1 MNTKSSKGLSPAFSP
16 LGIWAISIG
25 TSIGWGSFIIT
36 CNTYL
41 LKAGILG
48 TAFGLLIGMG
58 IILVITWNLQYMIQS
73 RPDAGG
79 IYSFERSVG
88 GKDLGFLALWFVL
101 LGYLAV
107 LWANITA
114 VPLFARFF
122 LGSTFQF
129 GFHYQIFGYEVWMG
143 EVLLSVCSIGLV
155 GFLCAHSSRLPDRIM
170 IAAALAFAL
179 GFTVCAVMA
188 ILRHERAFSYAPL
201 YSEQAGAISQIVRIA
216 VISPWAFI
224 GFENVSHF
232 SEEYRFPVRRIRA
245 ILIFSVVVTTVL
257 YLFVSLLSI
266 SAYPPEYESWLDY
279 IRDMGNLDG
288 PRAVPAFYAAEH
300 YLGRTGV
307 VILML
312 ALLGVILTSLI
323 GNLLALSRVLYAAGR
338 EGDAPRL
345 FSELNGKGI
354 PQKAIY
360 AVVLLSAFIP
370 LLGRTAIGWIVD
382 VTTLGATLI
391 YGFISQAVFHH
402 ARRAHRRLETVTG
415 IIGLVLMLCFVL
427 LTLVPGLLPFHAMET
442 ESYFLFIVWSLLG
455 LAYFR
460 WLLARDRDGEHNLRF
475 IVWILF
481 LFLVLFASIMC
492 ASRATEKAA
501 DEAVERIYLY
511 HQSHPTVDI
520 EKSEAERSLFLHE
533 QARQISSTNT
543 LYSLVSLGMFLL
555 SVLIMLSNYRDT
567 QRLGK
572 QLSKARETAE
582 RMSDLA
588 TKDALTSVRNKGGFD
603 LYMRELQD
611 KLDRGELK
619 DLAIG
624 VFDCDDLKGIN
635 DRNGHDKGDEYLRA
649 ASGLICRVFKRSP
662 VFRIGGDEFAVLLVH
677 EDYTKQAELLDLF
690 SQECRNI
697 CACAENE
704 WNQVRVSVGIAI
716 YDAKIDATVYETARR
731 ADKLM
736 YENKRSRKRGRQRE
750 I

>member
-1 MNTKSSKGLSPAFSP
+1 M
-16 LGIWAISIG
+16 
-25 TSIGWGSFIIT
+25 
-36 CNTYL
+36 
-41 LKAGILG
+41 IL
-48 TAFGLLIGMG
+48 FH
-58 IILVITWNLQYMIQS
+58 
-73 RPDAGG
+73 
-79 IYSFERSVG
+79 
-88 GKDLGFLALWFVL
+88 LW
-101 LGYLAV
+101 
-107 LWANITA
+107 WCQ
-114 VPLFARFF
+114 AR
-122 LGSTFQF
+122 GH
-129 GFHYQIFGYEVWMG
+129 G
-143 EVLLSVCSIGLV
+143 
-155 GFLCAHSSRLPDRIM
+155 D
-170 IAAALAFAL
+170 
-179 GFTVCAVMA
+179 
-188 ILRHERAFSYAPL
+188 
-201 YSEQAGAISQIVRIA
+201 
-216 VISPWAFI
+216 
-224 GFENVSHF
+224 
-232 SEEYRFPVRRIRA
+232 
-245 ILIFSVVVTTVL
+245 
-257 YLFVSLLSI
+257 FVSLLSI

-338 EGDAPRL
+338 EGNAPSL

-511 HQSHPTVDI
+511 LQSHPMVDI

-543 LYSLVSLGMFLL
+543 LYSLVSFGMFLL
-555 SVLIMLSNYRDT
+555 SVLIMMSNYRDT

-572 QLSKARETAE
+572 QLS
-582 RMSDLA
+582 
-588 TKDALTSVRNKGGFD
+588 
-603 LYMRELQD
+603 
-611 KLDRGELK
+611 
-619 DLAIG
+619 
-624 VFDCDDLKGIN
+624 
-635 DRNGHDKGDEYLRA
+635 
-649 ASGLICRVFKRSP
+649 
-662 VFRIGGDEFAVLLVH
+662 
-677 EDYTKQAELLDLF
+677 
-690 SQECRNI
+690 
-697 CACAENE
+697 
-704 WNQVRVSVGIAI
+704 
-716 YDAKIDATVYETARR
+716 
-731 ADKLM
+731 
-736 YENKRSRKRGRQRE
+736 
-750 I
+750 

>member
-1 MNTKSSKGLSPAFSP
+1 VNTKSSKGLSPAFSP

-41 LKAGILG
+41 QKAGILG

-58 IILVITWNLQYMIQS
+58 IILVITWNLQYMIRS

-143 EVLLSVCSIGLV
+143 EVLLSVGSIGLV

-170 IAAALAFAL
+170 IAAALVFAL

-201 YSEQAGAISQIVRIA
+201 YSEQSSAISQIVRIA

-338 EGDAPRL
+338 EGNAPSL

-492 ASRATEKAA
+492 ASRAT
-501 DEAVERIYLY
+501 
-511 HQSHPTVDI
+511 
-520 EKSEAERSLFLHE
+520 
-533 QARQISSTNT
+533 
-543 LYSLVSLGMFLL
+543 
-555 SVLIMLSNYRDT
+555 
-567 QRLGK
+567 
-572 QLSKARETAE
+572 
-582 RMSDLA
+582 
-588 TKDALTSVRNKGGFD
+588 
-603 LYMRELQD
+603 
-611 KLDRGELK
+611 
-619 DLAIG
+619 
-624 VFDCDDLKGIN
+624 
-635 DRNGHDKGDEYLRA
+635 
-649 ASGLICRVFKRSP
+649 
-662 VFRIGGDEFAVLLVH
+662 
-677 EDYTKQAELLDLF
+677 
-690 SQECRNI
+690 
-697 CACAENE
+697 
-704 WNQVRVSVGIAI
+704 
-716 YDAKIDATVYETARR
+716 
-731 ADKLM
+731 
-736 YENKRSRKRGRQRE
+736 
-750 I
+750 

>member
-41 LKAGILG
+41 QKAGILG

-58 IILVITWNLQYMIQS
+58 IILVITWNLQYMIRS

-143 EVLLSVCSIGLV
+143 EVLLSVGSIGLA

-170 IAAALAFAL
+170 IAAALVFAL

-201 YSEQAGAISQIVRIA
+201 YSEQSSAISQIVRIA

-266 SAYPPEYESWLDY
+266 SAYPPGYESWLDY

-338 EGDAPRL
+338 EGDAPSL

-511 HQSHPTVDI
+511 HQSHPTVDLK
-520 EKSEAERSLFLHE
+520 KSEAERLLFLHE
-533 QARQISSTNT
+533 QAKHISSTNT

-555 SVLIMLSNYRDT
+555 SVLIMMSNYRDT

-572 QLSKARETAE
+572 QLS
-582 RMSDLA
+582 
-588 TKDALTSVRNKGGFD
+588 
-603 LYMRELQD
+603 
-611 KLDRGELK
+611 
-619 DLAIG
+619 
-624 VFDCDDLKGIN
+624 
-635 DRNGHDKGDEYLRA
+635 
-649 ASGLICRVFKRSP
+649 
-662 VFRIGGDEFAVLLVH
+662 
-677 EDYTKQAELLDLF
+677 
-690 SQECRNI
+690 
-697 CACAENE
+697 
-704 WNQVRVSVGIAI
+704 
-716 YDAKIDATVYETARR
+716 
-731 ADKLM
+731 
-736 YENKRSRKRGRQRE
+736 
-750 I
+750 